1 MLETE
6 GPNPDP
12 STPKL
17 PQLQLQQVDV
27 VTSFG
32 NQYLLQNIS
41 FEVLAGE
48 RIGIVG
54 ASGSGKTTLLRLLN
68 RLRDPTAGHI
78 TFEQTSLL
86 EWPVLSLRSQV
97 MLVPQEPKLLGM
109 TVQEALTY
117 PLKLQK
123 VSDQTGQKR
132 VALWRQRLGIPDEWL
147 NLTELQL
154 SVGQR
159 QIVCWARACVSEP
172 KICVLDEPTSALDP
186 GTIERAVQMLI
197 ASPMTLLIASHQ
209 FDFLAKV
216 CDRILWLEQ
225 GQLKLDLPIADVNW
239 ATIKTQMEEQAQ
251 TEQAEW
257 D

>member
-6 GPNPDP
+6 KTHADP
-12 STPKL
+12 SK
-17 PQLQLQQVDV
+17 PQLQLKQVDV

-41 FEVLAGE
+41 FEVITGE

-54 ASGSGKTTLLRLLN
+54 TSGSGKTTLLRLLN
-68 RLRDPTAGHI
+68 RLSEPTSGHI
-78 TFEQTSLL
+78 TFEQTSLP
-86 EWPVLSLRSQV
+86 EWPVLSLRQQV

-109 TVQEALTY
+109 TVQEALIY
-117 PLKLQK
+117 PLTLQK
-123 VSDQTGQKR
+123 IPEQTIQKR
-132 VALWRQRLGIPDEWL
+132 VALWQQRFGIPDDWL
-147 NLTELQL
+147 NSTELQL

-159 QIVCWARACVSEP
+159 QRVSWARACISEP
-172 KICVLDEPTSALDP
+172 KICLCDEPTSALDP
-186 GTIERAVQMLI
+186 GTVERIIQVLLAC
-197 ASPMTLLIASHQ
+197 PMTLLIASHQ

-225 GQLKLDLPIADVNW
+225 GQLKLDLPIAEVNW
-239 ATIKTQMEEQAQ
+239 STIKAQMEEQAKE
-251 TEQAEW
+251 EQAEW